1 MKSFLKKNHLQIIRF
16 LIVGLISNALNFGV
30 YSLIYLLTLQINLA
44 SFSGY
49 LVGLINSF
57 LFSKIWVFRNSKR
70 ISLSKAFF
78 LFTIIYW
85 VGGIEMILIIN
96 FMNNATGN
104 FRIAWFFGALFAALS
119 NFLGSKY
126 ILFKS

>member
-1 MKSFLKKNHLQIIRF
+1 LQIIRF
-16 LIVGLISNALNFGV
+16 LVVGLISNALNFGV

-44 SFSGY
+44 SFLGY

-85 VGGIEMILIIN
+85 VGGIQMILIIN

-104 FRIAWFFGALFAALS
+104 FRIAWFLGALFAALS

-126 ILFKS
+126 ILFRS